1 MPRPKRE
8 PLALIP
14 KSVYPI
20 LFAED
25 VPDEDKVAIVKG
37 IVAMVSQDPEYAS
50 FKVPG
55 SVHHVWVLVRKAVA
69 DMLAHRAEKV
79 AILTINGRAG
89 GIASGEA
96 RKQLKQKEAN
106 ASEVS
111 KRNQKET
118 KVSKTKQ
125 TSTPTPTY
133 TRSISLSF
141 DKPEEEKEEGDFG
154 ITFVPFEG
162 RVSYETIHDPY
173 NDPVAMTLRLCGVSD
188 QRNYNAFAKL
198 LKKIGD
204 KAYRNHLDKFAG
216 EINQGECSE
225 VENLAAL
232 FTTKL
237 QAVANDKQP
246 QE

>member
-20 LFAED
+20 IFADD
-25 VPDEDKVAIVKG
+25 VPDADKVAIVKG
-37 IVAMVSQDPEYAS
+37 IIAMVSQDPEYAL
-50 FKVPG
+50 FVVPD

-79 AILTINGRAG
+79 AILAINGRAG

-96 RKQLKQKEAN
+96 RKQMKQKEPN
-106 ASEVS
+106 AHLVS
-111 KRNQKET
+111 KRNHSEP
-118 KVSKTKQ
+118 KVSKMKH
-125 TSTPTPTY
+125 TPTPTS
-133 TRSISLSF
+133 THTGFISTSF

-162 RVSYETIHDPY
+162 KVSYESINNPY
-173 NDPVAMTLRLCGVSD
+173 NDPVAMTLRICGVCD

-198 LKKIGD
+198 LKIIGD
-204 KAYRNHLDKFAG
+204 ASYRNHLDKFVG
-216 EINQGECSE
+216 EIDQGECAN

-232 FTTKL
+232 FTTRL
-237 QAVANDKQP
+237 QAVAANKQP
-246 QE
+246 LE